1 MMTTNKAFTLPTVQW
16 LLASFMGLAMGYVLV
31 TNTSFMLG
39 GGLAALS
46 AWVAFYYPPFTVILF
61 WVVYALQTT
70 VFAGRWFVQ
79 GLYYPIYALMA
90 ANVVIYILTLKRQV
104 YVPSRLTLSLYVA
117 FYGVVLL
124 GLAWQPSELTVNTG
138 QLLFIYTMGV
148 LTAMQIRTEE
158 HEAAILWIMIAT
170 GLLVAIW
177 TIGEA
182 RASGFAYRGGLNVN
196 PNYIASIINLG
207 LVAQFGMLIRGEKK
221 RHLLTHVFLWVTFA
235 VGLYANLLLA
245 SRGVTLALLIA
256 SGIILMRNFR
266 TPRLAGGVSMLVIL
280 IALFLLKL
288 PGSQNFEGRWYEG
301 GADTYNG
308 RLQLWQAGQEYLTT
322 SSVWGLLFGNG
333 MGASEVV
340 VRGVHSQLTSV
351 HNAFIQVAIDYGVVG
366 LILFTLLVCASLWQ
380 NVRIKGY
387 LGDTSVGVVIFL
399 MIVSLTA
406 TMTDSFIFWIAL
418 GVTLPTSVLS
428 RRAY

>member
-1 MMTTNKAFTLPTVQW
+1 MISHKALVIPEVQW
-16 LLASFMGLAMGYVLV
+16 LLATLMGLTIGYVLAIR
-31 TNTSFMLG
+31 TTFLLG
-39 GGLAALS
+39 GILAVIS
-46 AWVAFYYPPFTVILF
+46 AWGALHYPPFTVIMF
-61 WVVYALQTT
+61 WVAYALQTT
-70 VFAGRWFVQ
+70 VFAGRWSVQ
-79 GLYYPIYALMA
+79 GLYYPVYALMA
-90 ANVVIYILTLKRQV
+90 ANVFIYILTLKRQV
-104 YVPSRLTLSLYVA
+104 YMPSRLILLFYVA

-124 GLAWQPSELTVNTG
+124 GLAWQPSELTLNTG

-158 HEAAILWIMIAT
+158 HEAAILWVMIVT

-182 RASGFAYRGGLNVN
+182 RASGFAYRGGVDVN

-207 LVAQFGMLIRGEKK
+207 LVAQFGVLIRGEKK

-245 SRGVTLALLIA
+245 SRGVTVALLIA
-256 SGIILMRNFR
+256 AGIILMRNLR

-288 PGSQNFEGRWYEG
+288 PGSQNFEGRFYEG
-301 GADTYNG
+301 GADPYNG
-308 RLQLWQAGQEYLTT
+308 RLQLWQAGQEYITT

-333 MGASEVV
+333 MGASEVM

-351 HNAFIQVAIDYGVVG
+351 HNAYIQVAIDYGVVG

-406 TMTDSFIFWIAL
+406 SMTDSFIFWIAL

-428 RRAY
+428 RRAF